1 MVATCTRR
9 PLEVLH
15 EVAQAPWS
23 SGHECGVNPCG
34 ATSLTGAAALE
45 LQCRSPSGC
54 SSMVELQLPKLLAWV
69 RFPSPA
75 PSHSCGRRH
84 LLSRPVTRADQRHV
98 RSRIRCPAD
107 CRSEEHTSELQ
118 SLMRI

>member
-75 PSHSCGRRH
+75 PPHHSADFRRSPRESASRCHTRTFPLFDVLPRSTAIDRKSTRLNSSH
-84 LLSRPVTRADQRHV
+84 
-98 RSRIRCPAD
+98 
-107 CRSEEHTSELQ
+107 
-118 SLMRI
+118 